1 MAKGLTEDE
10 MKWILSVDASQAQQ
24 EIRKLVKT
32 NRELVNVNKER
43 RQELIKLEAAGKKE
57 TEEYKNLEA
66 EIKKTSQSISKNNL
80 KIGELEKKL
89 DITGLSM
96 VQLKKKAR
104 DLQRQLDQTVQ
115 SANPEEYQALQNEL
129 DRVRGRM
136 DELRTAGRHVQNEM
150 SYTEKAVS
158 KVTVAMKLFVAV
170 KLWQY
175 LKDIGKQAYDTRKEF
190 ATYEA
195 VLKNA
200 TGSTKAAASAMK
212 MIQTLAADTPA
223 SVAEWTQAYIKLI
236 NRGITPTKDELI
248 QMGDIASSQ
257 GKDID
262 QFIEALLDAMT
273 GENERLK
280 EFGITA
286 SKNGETTAFTFRG
299 VTTEVQNTDQAIKNY
314 ILSLGNMQGIQGA
327 MATQM
332 EELAG
337 LESNLGDQM
346 DSIYNKIGK
355 KLEPAIKSF
364 MGTLGSLMGTLS
376 SSLDT
381 SAEKFDI
388 QMDKVVSLE
397 TDLVPLLDRYDE
409 LKTKTNLS
417 AQEQEE
423 MNTLIGRIS
432 QIIPSAITGFNNY
445 GQAISVSTSYAREWI
460 KTEKARLAYLNRSQI
475 EQAQKDKESIEE
487 KLALIAK
494 QEEIS
499 KRLYGTDE
507 QGQAKSIAV
516 YTGAR
521 GFGSNAEAMNYRR
534 ASVKEQSEFR
544 KQQQELLNQLAGI
557 NAQLDNLQGT
567 TLDDLIKNNTEMINK
582 RREFNEMNK
591 QQLDAWITDEKNANS
606 QYLEL
611 AKELRKTRFPEISG
625 NGTDEEARLK
635 EQEKKVKEALDHQ
648 SELYNQQQIEL
659 KKRYLSGNDE
669 QLQTQTQ
676 FNKAME
682 ELLLQ
687 DLNARLGIFGLEKEQ
702 RQQLEQQILD
712 IRIKAME
719 DFYKKKAELESQ
731 ETSLKRQS
739 NEEAMAQN
747 DKWMSQQMKK
757 LQDDHQKRTQIIQ
770 QSLQAQVGQYQE
782 YGSQIGNALGQV
794 LSGQENMLTAFGNT
808 MVDILF
814 DVLSQIINQKIA
826 EATAVAIAEQAKAAA
841 ISAAQPDSVAT
852 FGATAAARTA
862 VISGLI
868 MAGLTA
874 AKTALKGLLSKGSK
888 ADSVTT
894 SSDGNTYYTR
904 VPGKASG
911 GYIDVTRAQD
921 GRKYTA
927 ELNPSLRGFVSR
939 PTVIVGE
946 GPAGMSRE
954 WVASNDA
961 VNNPTVAPILSI
973 LDAAQQAGTIRTLDL
988 NKYIQ
993 ATLIGRKEGGNIS
1006 PDVSVRPPLNI
1017 DNKIQ
1022 NLLKSLDDT
1031 LLKLQSEGLQA
1042 YTTIDDFEAKLKLRN
1057 KSLKIGSKS

>member
-1 MAKGLTEDE
+1 MAKGLTEDQIN
-10 MKWILSVDASQAQQ
+10 WILSVDASEAQQ

-43 RQELIKLEAAGKKE
+43 RQELIKLEAQGKKE

-66 EIKKTSQSISKNNL
+66 EIKKTSQAISTNNKL
-80 KIGELEKKL
+80 VGELEKKL
-89 DITGLSM
+89 DITGLTMS
-96 VQLKKKAR
+96 QLKKKAR

-364 MGTLGSLMGTLS
+364 MGWLGGSLGKLS
-376 SSLDT
+376 SLLD
-381 SAEKFDI
+381 SSSDSF
-388 QMDKVVSLE
+388 QQQYDKVFALEEKVPDLTQRYNELTSKTSLSKDE
-397 TDLVPLLDRYDE
+397 QAELNSLMRELSRIMPGAISGWDEYGNILSINTDKIDEYVASQKRLLAAMNEEEINSTKKKMKDAQEDIATYQKLLKEGGKWKTNRSSGDMFFVKWTPDQVAEFEKNIKEASDIYANQQAYLDE
-409 LKTKTNLS
+409 L
-417 AQEQEE
+417 
-423 MNTLIGRIS
+423 
-432 QIIPSAITGFNNY
+432 TG
-445 GQAISVSTSYAREWI
+445 
-460 KTEKARLAYLNRSQI
+460 K
-475 EQAQKDKESIEE
+475 SIE
-487 KLALIAK
+487 
-494 QEEIS
+494 
-499 KRLYGTDE
+499 KRMDE
-507 QGQAKSIAV
+507 RKKEAQVTKEL
-516 YTGAR
+516 
-521 GFGSNAEAMNYRR
+521 NAMN
-534 ASVKEQSEFR
+534 
-544 KQQQELLNQLAGI
+544 
-557 NAQLDNLQGT
+557 
-567 TLDDLIKNNTEMINK
+567 
-582 RREFNEMNK
+582 
-591 QQLDAWITDEKNANS
+591 
-606 QYLEL
+606 
-611 AKELRKTRFPEISG
+611 
-625 NGTDEEARLK
+625 
-635 EQEKKVKEALDHQ
+635 KEALAAWIADERNAASQ
-648 SELYNQQQIEL
+648 YMEIAKKIYSSKFPDKKSSDDDDKDDPVKAALEQQKLLYQQQQIEL

-747 DKWMSQQMKK
+747 DEWMSQQMKK

-888 ADSVTT
+888 ADFVTT

-993 ATLIGRKEGGNIS
+993 SIQMRGKQDGGNVPVTAPSIPVSNNLPPELIS
-1006 PDVSVRPPLNI
+1006 KLTEV
-1017 DNKIQ
+1017 
-1022 NLLKSLDDT
+1022 LLSFEKNGLKTYVT
-1031 LLKLQSEGLQA
+1031 LSDIK
-1042 YTTIDDFEAKLKLRN
+1042 AKEDIRN
-1057 KSLKIGSKS
+1057 KSIKKSSKVK

>member
-1 MAKGLTEDE
+1 MAKKLTEDQIN
-10 MKWILSVDASQAQQ
+10 WILSVDASEAQQ

-43 RQELIKLEAAGKKE
+43 RQELIKLEAQGKKE
-57 TEEYKNLEA
+57 TEEYRNLEA
-66 EIKKTSQSISKNNL
+66 EIKKTSQAISTNNKL
-80 KIGELEKKL
+80 VGELEKKL
-89 DITGLSM
+89 DITGLTMS
-96 VQLKKKAR
+96 QLKAKAR

-115 SANPEEYQALQNEL
+115 STHPEEYNALQNEL

-136 DELRTAGRHVQNEM
+136 DELRAAGRHVQNEM
-150 SYTEKAVS
+150 SYTEKAIS

-170 KLWQY
+170 KLWEY
-175 LKDIGKQAYDTRKEF
+175 LKNIGTQAYNTRKEF

-200 TGSTKAAASAMK
+200 TGSTKAAAAAMK

-236 NRGITPTKDELI
+236 NRGITPAKEELI

-286 SKNGETTAFTFRG
+286 KKNGETTAFTFRG

-314 ILSLGNMQGIQGA
+314 ILSLGNVQGVQGA

-332 EELAG
+332 QELAG

-346 DSIYNKIGK
+346 DAIYNKIGK

-364 MGTLGSLMGTLS
+364 MGFLGNSMGKLS
-376 SSLDT
+376 SWLDSST
-381 SAEKFDI
+381 ESFDK
-388 QMDKVVSLE
+388 QYDKVFELEEKVPQLTQRYNELKSKTSLSKDE
-397 TDLVPLLDRYDE
+397 QNELNRLMKELSRIMPGAISGWDEYGNILSINTDKIDEYVASQKRLLAAMNEEEINSTKKKMKEAQEDIAKFRKMIKEGGKWKTDRSTGDMFFVEWTPKQVEEFEKNINEASEIYANQQAYLDE
-409 LKTKTNLS
+409 L
-417 AQEQEE
+417 
-423 MNTLIGRIS
+423 
-432 QIIPSAITGFNNY
+432 TG
-445 GQAISVSTSYAREWI
+445 
-460 KTEKARLAYLNRSQI
+460 K
-475 EQAQKDKESIEE
+475 SIEKRME
-487 KLALIAK
+487 ERKKEAQVTRELNAMNKETLAAWIADERNAASEYMKIAK
-494 QEEIS
+494 QIYES
-499 KRLYGTDE
+499 KFPDKNKEGGNDDDKNDPVKAALEQQKLLY
-507 QGQAKSIAV
+507 
-516 YTGAR
+516 
-521 GFGSNAEAMNYRR
+521 
-534 ASVKEQSEFR
+534 
-544 KQQQELLNQLAGI
+544 QQQQN
-557 NAQLDNLQGT
+557 
-567 TLDDLIKNNTEMINK
+567 
-582 RREFNEMNK
+582 
-591 QQLDAWITDEKNANS
+591 
-606 QYLEL
+606 
-611 AKELRKTRFPEISG
+611 
-625 NGTDEEARLK
+625 
-635 EQEKKVKEALDHQ
+635 
-648 SELYNQQQIEL
+648 EL
-659 KKRYLSGNDE
+659 KQRYLSGNDE

-687 DLNARLGIFGLEKEQ
+687 DLNARLQIFGLEKEQ

-719 DFYKKKAELESQ
+719 DFYAKKAELEAQ
-731 ETSLKRQS
+731 QTSLKRQS
-739 NEEAMAQN
+739 DEEALAEN
-747 DKWMSQQMKK
+747 DKWMSQQMNK
-757 LQDDHQKRTQIIQ
+757 LQQDHKQRTEIIQ
-770 QSLQAQVGQYQE
+770 QSLQSQVESYKN

-808 MVDILF
+808 MIDILF

-826 EATAVAIAEQAKAAA
+826 EATAVAVAEQAKAAA

-862 VISGLI
+862 IIGGLI
-868 MAGLTA
+868 MASLTA
-874 AKTALKGLLSKGSK
+874 AKTALKGLLTKSSN
-888 ADSVTT
+888 ADSITT
-894 SSDGNTYYTR
+894 DSSGNTYYTR
-904 VPGKASG
+904 VPGKQSG

-921 GRKYTA
+921 GRHYKA
-927 ELNPSLRGFVSR
+927 SLNPSMRGFVSR

-973 LDAAQQAGTIRTLDL
+973 LDAAQQAGTIRSLDL

-993 ATLIGRKEGGNIS
+993 ARSLIGKSEGGSITPAATAVPASSGIS
-1006 PDVSVRPPLNI
+1006 SDVE
-1017 DNKIQ
+1017 
-1022 NLLKSLDDT
+1022 LK
-1031 LLKLQSEGLQA
+1031 LLKLLESLDSNGIHA
-1042 YTTIDDFEAKLKLRN
+1042 YTLLDEFENKQNLRN
-1057 KSLKIGSKS
+1057 RSRKIGSK